1 MLKHFTEKLKE
12 LLNNP
17 LPAMEAHKKMAPQ
30 IRLSSLLKKEP
41 QNARKS
47 AVLILF
53 YQKDNELYFPLI
65 KRTDYGGIH
74 GAQYSFPG
82 GKFETNDNTLENT
95 ALRETFEE
103 IGLQVNPN
111 NIIGKLSTLYIP
123 VSNFSVYPVIATIDY
138 SPLFVIDTKEVEFV
152 AEIPLLKFLDDK
164 AIQMREIKS
173 EFLTFSAPFFVV
185 DNHAIWGAT
194 AMILSELKEIIKN
207 IQPSF

>member
-65 KRTDYGGIH
+65 KRTDYGGIMV
-74 GAQYSFPG
+74 
-82 GKFETNDNTLENT
+82 
-95 ALRETFEE
+95 R
-103 IGLQVNPN
+103 
-111 NIIGKLSTLYIP
+111 STVSPAASLKPTITHWKIP
-123 VSNFSVYPVIATIDY
+123 
-138 SPLFVIDTKEVEFV
+138 
-152 AEIPLLKFLDDK
+152 
-164 AIQMREIKS
+164 
-173 EFLTFSAPFFVV
+173 
-185 DNHAIWGAT
+185 H
-194 AMILSELKEIIKN
+194 
-207 IQPSF
+207 